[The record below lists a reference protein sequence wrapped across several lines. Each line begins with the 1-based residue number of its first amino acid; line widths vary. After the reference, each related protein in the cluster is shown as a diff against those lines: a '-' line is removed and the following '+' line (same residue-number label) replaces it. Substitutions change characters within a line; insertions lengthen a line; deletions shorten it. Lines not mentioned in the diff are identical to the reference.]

1 MNGCRLHAPPRLPR
15 RVPIDRSDALRRSI
29 NQWTIDLYGAVG
41 AGRVDQDQP
50 TDCLQSESRPYP
62 EGALRDGCLGGPP
75 QPLAPPT
82 HHCITAVHQ
91 NAHASSSYFRR
102 YRIQPSLPLSHSFF
116 RIVMWFA
123 VFHIDSA
130 SFPGYSSCCCL
141 ICAQCLNCTLP
152 TMTRVFTAET
162 VIYWSEQAV
171 IIFTLTRRH
180 ICCRL
185 CIGHCWHAGSQWRL

>member
-116 RIVMWFA
+116 PHSYVICSIPYRQRI
-123 VFHIDSA
+123 
-130 SFPGYSSCCCL
+130 FPGLQQLLLLDLRTVLELYVTDYDS
-141 ICAQCLNCTLP
+141 
-152 TMTRVFTAET
+152 RVH
-162 VIYWSEQAV
+162 S
-171 IIFTLTRRH
+171 
-180 ICCRL
+180 
-185 CIGHCWHAGSQWRL
+185 